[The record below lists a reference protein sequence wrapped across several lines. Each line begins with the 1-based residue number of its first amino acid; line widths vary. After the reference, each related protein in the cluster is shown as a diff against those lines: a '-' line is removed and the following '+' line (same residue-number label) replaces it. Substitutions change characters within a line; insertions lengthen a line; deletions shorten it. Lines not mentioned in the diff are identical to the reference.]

1 MDGEGAYFFSGLG
14 VVEVLVC
21 FEDGVELFL
30 EGVVVHF
37 RCVKI
42 RC

>member
-14 VVEVLVC
+14 AVKVLVC

-30 EGVVVHF
+30 EGVRVHF
-37 RCVKI
+37 QCVKI